1 MNKITWDFT
10 EPLNSTDALGAFER
24 RYSHEIPDALKS
36 LILKYNGG
44 YPDKGVF
51 DKPQKG
57 MVFSNLLSFNEDSM
71 GGVHLY
77 LPSFE
82 SEGGITAL
90 PFATDGFGNLICEVD
105 GKIFFWWHE
114 TEELDLVAE
123 SIDELLDML
132 HS

>member
-1 MNKITWDFT
+1 MNTITWDFT
-10 EPLNSTDALGAFER
+10 EPLNSMDVLDAFEL
-24 RYSHEIPDALKS
+24 RYSHKIPDALRS
-36 LILKYNGG
+36 LILEHNGG
-44 YPDKGVF
+44 YPNKDVF

-57 MVFSNLLSFNEDSM
+57 MVFSNLLSFNVDSV

-82 SEGGITAL
+82 SEGGITAF

>member
-1 MNKITWDFT
+1 MNQITWDFT
-10 EPLNSTDALGAFER
+10 EPLNSMDVLDAFER
-24 RYSHEIPDALKS
+24 RYLHTIPDALKS
-36 LILKYNGG
+36 LILEHNGG
-44 YPDKGVF
+44 YPSKGIF

-57 MVFSNLLSFNEDSM
+57 MVFSNLLSFNEGSAD
-71 GGVHLY
+71 GVHLY

-105 GKIFFWWHE
+105 GRIFFWRHE
-114 TEELDLVAE
+114 TEELDPVAE

-132 HS
+132 YS